1 MAQPEELAFTDRMAE
16 FYAKEYGFPPVAGRL
31 LGYLL
36 ICEPAEQSI
45 AQLSDALLASRT
57 AITGAVTLLMRYN
70 VVRRIRSAGQR
81 MDHVTLDPRALDPTG
96 FAGATYQEQARLAR
110 EALALLGDGDTTRR
124 SMIEEGAAFYD
135 FLAERMPT
143 LLTEWHARRDE
154 IARGH
159 APARPRKDR

>member
-1 MAQPEELAFTDRMAE
+1 M
-16 FYAKEYGFPPVAGRL
+16 AGRL

-36 ICEPAEQSI
+36 ICQPAEQSI
-45 AQLSDALLASRT
+45 AELSEALLASRT

-70 VVRRIRSAGQR
+70 VVRRTRSAGQR
-81 MDHVTLDPRALDPTG
+81 SDRVTLDPRALDPTG

-110 EALALLGDGDTTRR
+110 EALDLLADGDTIRR

-154 IARGH
+154 TARAKPTKPGH
-159 APARPRKDR
+159 PHHPGSKE